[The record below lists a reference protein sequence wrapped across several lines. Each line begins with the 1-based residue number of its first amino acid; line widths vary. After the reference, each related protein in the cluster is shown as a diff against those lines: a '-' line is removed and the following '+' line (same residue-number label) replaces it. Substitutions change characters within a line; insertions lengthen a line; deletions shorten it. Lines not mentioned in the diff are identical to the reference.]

1 MNPLTDTP
9 ATESDDLRDVR
20 LAQGGSRDAL
30 EALVGRHQRWIYNL
44 VLRMVYLPQ
53 DAEDAT
59 QEILIKLV
67 TKLSTFHGASS
78 FRTWLY
84 RIACNHVLNMRRGRA
99 EERRWTFVEYGAAL
113 DGTEDRD
120 LPDTT
125 TIPADVRLL

>member
-9 ATESDDLRDVR
+9 ATESDDVRDVR
-20 LAQGGSRDAL
+20 LAQDGSREAL
-30 EALVGRHQRWIYNL
+30 EALVARHQRWIYNL

-67 TKLSTFHGASS
+67 TKISTFHGASS

-84 RIACNHVLNMRRGRA
+84 RIACNHVLNMKRGRA
-99 EERRWTFVEYGAAL
+99 EERKWNFVEYGAAL
-113 DGTEDRD
+113 D
-120 LPDTT
+120 
-125 TIPADVRLL
+125 